1 MAGKTRAVRSAAVF
15 PPVRTAV
22 IGLGRMGRFHLA
34 TLGDVGEIDV
44 VALAEPAAEA
54 LGAACR
60 DATRGDSLRR
70 GRRPRSPTMASK
82 RA

>member
-1 MAGKTRAVRSAAVF
+1 MAGQTRAVRCPAVF

-34 TLGDVGEIDV
+34 ALDDVGEIDV
-44 VALAEPAAEA
+44 VALAEP
-54 LGAACR
+54 LPR
-60 DATRGDSLRR
+60 HSQRR
-70 GRRPRSPTMASK
+70 AGCDPRRRRTARWRPRSPTMASK